1 MILHPVA
8 QEGITKQ
15 MTLDN
20 QPGYNPAYRSSH
32 DHLLFLTFGAALTI
46 GCLAGIYIRRRPRR
60 PESSR
65 PDEIDNLSGISADM
79 GINEYDLFHKAAENW
94 AVPAERIEED
104 FSAYL
109 ATQRLP
115 YYVTDYARKS
125 HSQPDEMPT
134 EKETEPKLYRAL
146 LVQAIALCPEPL
158 VALQAEYHPYLD
170 QSKLLACVRQHGL
183 VFFNG
188 FKSFKV
194 CAKGSYINSH
204 IIMGAAFHT
213 FGAHNAVGVFL
224 DSWNN

>member
-1 MILHPVA
+1 MNNNARTYIVIVA
-8 QEGITKQ
+8 LVIVGLAVMTNKFFSPEKRNMSPGTIREGITKQ

-134 EKETEPKLYRAL
+134 EKETEPSTWSDWMKAL
-146 LVQAIALCPEPL
+146 LVFP
-158 VALQAEYHPYLD
+158 
-170 QSKLLACVRQHGL
+170 
-183 VFFNG
+183 
-188 FKSFKV
+188 
-194 CAKGSYINSH
+194 
-204 IIMGAAFHT
+204 
-213 FGAHNAVGVFL
+213 GVFVFIYVAMVFL
-224 DSWNN
+224 P